1 MIKDIYPAFKKDP
14 NVLLSGSRLF
24 QVVTGDSIT
33 MSTPWADVDYVFM
46 PLLPTNKAH
55 WLLGLLEFRSHRLIV
70 FNSAGKTYHDWK
82 VLKGVEPHVK
92 ILPALMN
99 ALGISKKDPDY
110 NGSGCMELK
119 VTVDTAI
126 PQQMNGHD
134 CGVFVILYAL
144 YILRDGRSSIT
155 QKFDVAK
162 CRLDIAS
169 LLYKHRET
177 YVKNPRQAT
186 KGEGIVIE

>member
-1 MIKDIYPAFKKDP
+1 MVIVNCSYISGFRKKFNEHDDVIKPAFVIGSYPVGNKTWFHQLVDP
-14 NVLLSGSRLF
+14 EISLNSG
-24 QVVTGDSIT
+24 
-33 MSTPWADVDYVFM
+33 
-46 PLLPTNKAH
+46 
-55 WLLGLLEFRSHRLIV
+55 
-70 FNSAGKTYHDWK
+70 
-82 VLKGVEPHVK
+82 VLKGVEPYVK

-110 NGSGCMELK
+110 NGFGCMELK

-126 PQQMNGHD
+126 PQRMNG
-134 CGVFVILYAL
+134 
-144 YILRDGRSSIT
+144 SSIP

-169 LLYKHRET
+169 ILYKHRET
-177 YVKNPRQAT
+177 YVKNLRQAT